1 MSGKKF
7 YHQRFREKKSY
18 PNHITHIPASKLKW
32 SAPEVDSLR
41 VKTNL
46 IFKGYM
52 TSEGKDAV
60 FKRWRRLTSQDRV
73 LSPVWET
80 IICAL
85 PESISGPLQTV
96 HSLKA
101 HKFTAPLPQMNTLKI
116 FFDFPLSLLFPFCR
130 PIARFFVMG
139 GGGGYRKEPCW
150 GVWGILHLK
159 MFKFGGS
166 KTLFSALVMGSVS
179 KKSTLNIKMANN
191 LLQFTI
197 IKITE
202 SKENNSILRLY
213 VRGSWLCFIIDQ
225 KLN

>member
-139 GGGGYRKEPCW
+139 GGGGVSQGALLGGLGYPPPENVQVRRLQNAIFSTCH
-150 GVWGILHLK
+150 GICLQKINLEYKNGKQFIAIHY
-159 MFKFGGS
+159 
-166 KTLFSALVMGSVS
+166 
-179 KKSTLNIKMANN
+179 NQNN
-191 LLQFTI
+191 W
-197 IKITE
+197 
-202 SKENNSILRLY
+202 
-213 VRGSWLCFIIDQ
+213 V
-225 KLN
+225 

>member
-139 GGGGYRKEPCW
+139 GGGG
-150 GVWGILHLK
+150 GIARSRV
-159 MFKFGGS
+159 GGS
-166 KTLFSALVMGSVS
+166 GVS
-179 KKSTLNIKMANN
+179 TTGKCSSSEAPKRYFQHL
-191 LLQFTI
+191 
-197 IKITE
+197 
-202 SKENNSILRLY
+202 
-213 VRGSWLCFIIDQ
+213 SWDLSPKNQPWI
-225 KLN
+225 